1 MLYHVHNS
9 HDVPCVCGNYNMD
22 IVQGACVVLSLHLSN
37 TSLHQKT
44 SESRLLKSQN
54 VYSACH

>member
-22 IVQGACVVLSLHLSN
+22 IVQGTCVVLSLHLSN
-37 TSLHQKT
+37 TSL
-44 SESRLLKSQN
+44 
-54 VYSACH
+54 